1 MNKKWE
7 FYGENSE
14 EIIDIAKKHNISE
27 LLTKILV
34 NRGITDDKE
43 IDTFLNPTR
52 NDFYD
57 PYLMPDMD
65 KAVERIIKAINN
77 QEKVMIYGDYDVDGI
92 TSITVLKKFLEER
105 GLKTGHYIP
114 NRLEEGYGLNE
125 NAIRSIAEQ
134 KYTLMITVDCGIS
147 GIEEVELANQLGIET
162 IITDHHEQ
170 SESLPNAYAIIN
182 AKRKDSQYPFRGLAG
197 CGAVFKLIQAISL
210 RLGLEEKEF
219 LKYLDIV
226 CVGTISDIVPLVD
239 ENRVIAKLGLKLVA
253 QTRNIGLREL
263 ILQSGYKKI
272 DSNTISFGVAPRIN
286 ACGRMGYQEEAL
298 DLFLTNNIEEARKIT
313 ARLNSY
319 NLERQT
325 KEKDIFEQA
334 IKELEKED
342 IEKLNTIV
350 LSGDNWHHGVIGIVA
365 SKLTEKFYKPTILIC
380 FEDNIGKG
388 SGRSLPGFD
397 LHEALV
403 ETSAYLEKYGGHEM
417 AVGLSLKK
425 EKYNDFKLA
434 FEEIA
439 KSKNIQQIIPVI
451 KIDSIITAKD
461 VNKKTIQDLEML
473 EPFGEKN
480 KNPIFVYK
488 NLKIDSIR
496 ALSEGKH
503 LKLTLKDDNLLINAI
518 GFNLGYLSEEY
529 LIGDKIDIA
538 GNLEINKYG
547 RRRDNPN
554 KYKRCYEINIEKI
567 DKYTQNW
574 SKYYEKKDFTNMERQ
589 FNKIQKELEKV
600 VPLESVITK
609 ARQLENIHNLIKNNG
624 KNFNLTQEEL
634 ELANKLV

>member
-365 SKLTEKFYKPTILIC
+365 SKLTEKVYKPTILIC

-554 KYKRCYEINIEKI
+554 KYKRCYEINIEKG
-567 DKYTQNW
+567 
-574 SKYYEKKDFTNMERQ
+574 
-589 FNKIQKELEKV
+589 
-600 VPLESVITK
+600 
-609 ARQLENIHNLIKNNG
+609 NLYAKQRKCNNR
-624 KNFNLTQEEL
+624 
-634 ELANKLV
+634 

>member
-7 FYGENSE
+7 FYEEDSE

-554 KYKRCYEINIEKI
+554 KYKRCYEINIEKG
-567 DKYTQNW
+567 
-574 SKYYEKKDFTNMERQ
+574 
-589 FNKIQKELEKV
+589 
-600 VPLESVITK
+600 
-609 ARQLENIHNLIKNNG
+609 NLYAKQRKCNNR
-624 KNFNLTQEEL
+624 
-634 ELANKLV
+634 